1 MSVVYKPE
9 DNKDKETTGL
19 SGGQPAAFGAPA
31 SGGTPSAGGGGGSYT
46 QPTTSGNFTN
56 IQNFLKANQGSNLG
70 GKLGGKIQGVADKAK
85 EDIGR
90 SQEQFN
96 QQANQGRNQYNE
108 SLVGGALANPEE
120 FAASNPNVANFQKL
134 LKSQYGGPQEI
145 QNAQQLGGQVQ
156 QAQNIA
162 GLGSTEA
169 GRFSLLRNFFNNN
182 GQYSRGQQTLDNL
195 ILQGSPQEAL
205 KLQQSRSA
213 SGQAAQQL
221 GQAQTAAQQAAQ
233 QYGQEAQATNAKT
246 AVELQKA
253 QQGVLDPLQQRVV
266 QEQQIEAQ
274 RQAVRDNLDRLLQGQ
289 TISGYGA
296 QPQSPG
302 ALPGETQVN
311 GITTSRGLEG
321 QARTVGSGD
330 LTPANAPEPVD
341 QYQAVENALRYAAD
355 QKVFNTSDIQ
365 KVRDMA
371 AKLNTPVDRLMVQR
385 QGTTNNGIFGY
396 GGASGGQTF
405 TYDTTPLM
413 SQLKLNELLR
423 GALTSNA
430 AQNITKEGLITDQE
444 AARLG
449 AYGKLGGYDPSVQKA
464 QQGYQGGQ
472 LGFNLGQANS
482 SIDKDLAQL
491 RKESLI
497 ELPDTAGPSIPMYDQ
512 ILRGIAPTT
521 ANEAIADVGKD
532 VNGLTSGTIGGTLGG
547 AAGLTSEIY
556 RIPTGVAAS
565 IGKDDLNFA
574 KNLAGD
580 LKSGNIGG
588 AAMDTINKPLPLQ
601 NYIKDTPVVG
611 GLLAPTELSALQKNA
626 AGQFSDYSQGNIFQG
641 LGKTLSTPFV
651 APAAG
656 FQKIGNVISQ
666 IPVVGGAVG
675 AIGNAVG
682 NVVNAINPFCYAAG
696 TEIKMKNGKY
706 QYVEDLKL
714 GDELSLGGKVTA
726 RGEAFADGVC
736 KYKDTVVSDSHA
748 VFENGKFIRVGDS
761 PLAQKIDKEE
771 IVYPIETEN
780 HLLVTPTHVSADFS
794 EVEGGTQMTPEQ
806 RLEKLNSQ
814 SDLLNLLNKYRMK
827 VYE

>member
-1 MSVVYKPE
+1 MSVVYKPA
-9 DNKDKETTGL
+9 DDKDKGTGLNGAPTTG
-19 SGGQPAAFGAPA
+19 AGAPA
-31 SGGTPSAGGGGGSYT
+31 SSPAGSSGGGGAYT
-46 QPTTSGNFTN
+46 HPTTSGNFTN

-70 GKLGGKIQGVADKAK
+70 GKLGGKIQGVAEKAK
-85 EDIGR
+85 EDIGK

-233 QYGQEAQATNAKT
+233 QYGQEAQATNART
-246 AVELQKA
+246 AEELQKA
-253 QQGVLDPLQQRVV
+253 QQGILTPLEQRVA
-266 QEQQIEAQ
+266 QEQQIESQ
-274 RQAVRDNLDRLLQGQ
+274 RQAVRDNLDKLLQGQ
-289 TISGYGA
+289 TIAGYGGPA
-296 QPQSPG
+296 GTVASPG
-302 ALPGETQVN
+302 
-311 GITTSRGLEG
+311 TSRGLEG
-321 QARTVGSGD
+321 SMNAVGSGD
-330 LTPANAPEPVD
+330 LTPPTAPEPVD

-371 AKLNTPVDRLMVQR
+371 AKLNTPIDRLIAQR

-444 AARLG
+444 ANRLG
-449 AYGKLGGYDPSVQKA
+449 AYGKLGGYDPAVQKA
-464 QQGYQGGQ
+464 QEGYQGGQ

-482 SIDKDLAQL
+482 SIDKDLADL

-497 ELPDTAGPSIPMYDQ
+497 QLPDTPGPNIPLYDQ
-512 ILRGIAPTT
+512 ILRGVAPMTGK
-521 ANEAIADVGKD
+521 EAVADVGKD
-532 VNGLTSGTIGGTLGG
+532 VNGLTSGTVGGTLGG
-547 AAGLTSEIY
+547 AAGLISEIY
-556 RIPTGVAAS
+556 RIPTGVATS
-565 IGKDDLNFA
+565 FGKDELNYV
-574 KNLAGD
+574 KDTMGD
-580 LKSGNIGG
+580 IKSGNYGDAITG
-588 AAMDTINKPLPLQ
+588 TINKPLPFQ

-611 GLLAPTELSALQKNA
+611 GLLNPSEMTALQNSA

-641 LGKTLSTPFV
+641 LGKGLSTPFI
-651 APAAG
+651 APAEG
-656 FQKIGNVISQ
+656 FQKVGNVISK
-666 IPVVGGAVG
+666 IPVIGGAVG
-675 AIGNAVG
+675 GAISGIGNAVA
-682 NVVNAINPFCYAAG
+682 AINPFCYAAG
-696 TEIKMKNGKY
+696 TEIKMKDGRY

-714 GDELSLGGKVTA
+714 GDELSLGGKITA

-748 VFENGKFIRVGDS
+748 VFEDGKFIRVADS

-827 VYE
+827 VYG